1 LAKDAVGHAGGRRTA
16 PELLVFTWKVLI
28 VIGAVALAYAVSH
41 AVEVLLLVFAGLLFA
56 IFLLQLAGYLTRWT
70 GLPRRAA
77 LGVVLL
83 LLLGLAVLGAWRMS
97 AMVTAEYGRLSEAV
111 TGAYAAL
118 PAGLRSQLGQGTS
131 LGAWIDRLHS
141 LLPPIL
147 FGIADLLVVL
157 FSGIYFAVS
166 PELYQRGLVL
176 LLPADGRARAREVL
190 HVIGQSL
197 WLWLVGQLC
206 AMALV
211 GALVAFGLWLLGN
224 PVPFQLGILAGLLEF
239 VPYAGPVLAAAPAV
253 LIAFAQSPTEALWV
267 ALLYT
272 GIQQVEGQLIQPLVQ
287 RAAIDLPP
295 VLTIAAIA
303 AGGLLFGLIG
313 VIVATPLT
321 ICILVCV
328 NMLYLADHLGEDRHF
343 PPPDKVSEA
352 APPAEAEG

>member
-1 LAKDAVGHAGGRRTA
+1 LAKDATGRGRA
-16 PELLVFTWKVLI
+16 QELLVFTWKVLI
-28 VIGAVALAYAVSH
+28 VIGAAALAYAAAR

-56 IFLLQLAGYLTRWT
+56 IFLLQLAGLVTHRT

-77 LGVVLL
+77 LALVLVLL
-83 LLLGLAVLGAWRMS
+83 LALLAAGGWRLS
-97 AMVTAEYGRLSEAV
+97 ATVTTEYGRLAQAV

-118 PAGLRSQLGQGTS
+118 PEGLRSQLSQGTG

-141 LLPPIL
+141 VLPPIL
-147 FGIADLLVVL
+147 FGIADLLIVL
-157 FSGIYFAVS
+157 FAGLYFAVS

-176 LLPADGRARAREVL
+176 LLPAEARERAREVL
-190 HVIGQSL
+190 HVIGQAL

-206 AMALV
+206 AMAIV
-211 GALVAFGLWLLGN
+211 GIVVALGLWLLGN

-253 LIAFAQSPTEALWV
+253 LIAFAQSPADALWV
-267 ALLYT
+267 VLLYT
-272 GIQQVEGQLIQPLVQ
+272 VVQQIEGQLVQPLVQ

-313 VIVATPLT
+313 IIIATPLT
-321 ICILVCV
+321 IVILVCV

-343 PPPDKVSEA
+343 PARDKVSEET
-352 APPAEAEG
+352 PPAEVE